1 MLSTTNSLTCYKKE
15 DPQLLK
21 NNLVFDLQQQIS
33 RTKGLGLYTRF
44 NGFSAQIIQYSPLN
58 SANLCSI
65 SEVTLSSK
73 CSVLLPPIPSAYLP
87 HPCHK
92 EFFQTHL
99 YWQQTLLLSTLQS
112 GNGLAKDNQILA
124 AGSQTFKPKSVQ
136 KIKNRATIN

>member
-1 MLSTTNSLTCYKKE
+1 MFPQIVLLPSLGNKE
-15 DPQLLK
+15 AIGTLGYPIASKLGDQL
-21 NNLVFDLQQQIS
+21 
-33 RTKGLGLYTRF
+33 GLGHSSVHRQTHTGLY
-44 NGFSAQIIQYSPLN
+44 NIDSPLN

-65 SEVTLSSK
+65 TEVTLSSK
-73 CSVLLPPIPSAYLP
+73 RQVLLPPIPSAYLQ

-136 KIKNRATIN
+136 KIKNRATVN